1 MSNFLPCAEQSQT
14 IGMTLVPPSSPPPSW
29 STQSQAGSS
38 ATELELSQTSWFD
51 YETTRP
57 AQPVFGLEKKSLPP
71 DQMVTPPP
79 PFTPQAVGPAA
90 GGLQSTY
97 LMRKTA
103 RFGPTWAI
111 ACLTLIASAVTTYYS
126 TRVMVDQRELPSALA
141 LSPGRTVLVV
151 NVLSKLTAFLSLS
164 LFTDIIEALRWTLA
178 CRAEGLLLTSF
189 LTMSRATPIMGVLYL
204 CKIPGL
210 HQIWAIQRYV

>member
-1 MSNFLPCAEQSQT
+1 MALAP
-14 IGMTLVPPSSPPPSW
+14 LSPRPASW
-29 STQSQAGSS
+29 STQSKAGSS

-51 YETTRP
+51 YDTTRP
-57 AQPVFGLEKKSLPP
+57 AQPVFGFEKKSLPP
-71 DQMVTPPP
+71 DHHVVTPPP
-79 PFTPQAVGPAA
+79 PFTPQAVGSAA